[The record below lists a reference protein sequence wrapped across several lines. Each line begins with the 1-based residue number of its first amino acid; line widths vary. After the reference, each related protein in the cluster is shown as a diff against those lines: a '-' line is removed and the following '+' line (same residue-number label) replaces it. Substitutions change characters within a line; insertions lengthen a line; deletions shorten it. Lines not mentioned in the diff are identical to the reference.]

1 VGVWGR
7 SDSPTEPEV
16 FEAPNDVAGGG
27 FHIFGAMSRVAVF
40 TSFVTDPRTSKPS
53 AGARGADEIAALFR
67 VNRKKVSKP
76 FE

>member
-7 SDSPTEPEV
+7 SDSPREPEV

-27 FHIFGAMSRVAVF
+27 FHIFGAGPVGVF
-40 TSFVTDPRTSKPS
+40 NSFVTDPRTSKQS
-53 AGARGADEIAALFR
+53 DGAPARMNLPRFFG
-67 VNRKKVSKP
+67 NRKKVSKP